1 MGRSSQPATG
11 VAVANVEKGCE
22 NLDCPLPFRECS
34 APCRHAGRD
43 GIRIGMLDQKSKR
56 FFLAAEIVIQRAPR
70 DIDDVRDGDHRQ
82 MRVAMVQE
90 RLFQP

>member
-1 MGRSSQPATG
+1 MGRSSQPATDI
-11 VAVANVEKGCE
+11 AVANVEKGCE

-56 FFLAAEIVIQRAPR
+56 FFL
-70 DIDDVRDGDHRQ
+70 
-82 MRVAMVQE
+82 
-90 RLFQP
+90 LLK